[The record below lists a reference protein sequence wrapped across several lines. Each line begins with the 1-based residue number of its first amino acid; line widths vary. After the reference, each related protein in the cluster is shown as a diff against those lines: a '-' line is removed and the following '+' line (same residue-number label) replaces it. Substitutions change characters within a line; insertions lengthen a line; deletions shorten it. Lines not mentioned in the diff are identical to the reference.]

1 MTKEIEPSSK
11 PALQHPSSPDAAVQV
26 RRVVLEKL
34 HLSGGGHFGGCG
46 SCVELL
52 LALCGSRPMAFGTD
66 RGDRLLLS
74 KGHASMTLYAIMSI
88 FGPKL
93 LPLDEFAK
101 FGSTLQGHPDR
112 LRLPTLDFS
121 SGSLGQ
127 GVAAGMGMA
136 LGLQELGDHVWVV
149 VGDGECQEGMIWESA
164 MLAARYRMSKLHVIV
179 DANGEQECGWS
190 HDPALDQRPIPDD
203 MAKWKAFGWH
213 TSERD
218 GHDVSAISQWIHEV
232 ADTSTSGPSVLIA
245 RTRKS
250 FAAVELSSHF
260 RRHHAALT
268 SAEYNQMRENLQHD
282 PSPFAGRQRQ

>member
-1 MTKEIEPSSK
+1 MTKDMAPSSM
-11 PALQHPSSPDAAVQV
+11 PALQHLSSPDTAAQI

-34 HLSGGGHFGGCG
+34 HVSGGGHFGGCG

-52 LALCGSRPMAFGTD
+52 LALCGSRPMAFGAS

-88 FGPKL
+88 LGPSQ

-101 FGSTLQGHPDR
+101 YGSTLQGHPDR
-112 LRLPTLDFS
+112 LRLPMLDFS

-127 GVAAGMGMA
+127 GIAAGMGMA
-136 LGLQELGDHVWVV
+136 LGLRDNGEHVWVV

-164 MLAARYRMSKLHVIV
+164 MLATRYRMSRLHVIV

-203 MAKWKAFGWH
+203 LAKWKAFGWH

-218 GHDVSAISQWIHEV
+218 GHDVSAISQWIEEV
-232 ADTSTSGPSVLIA
+232 VDTNTSAPSVLIA

-250 FAAVELSSHF
+250 LAAVDLSSRF

-268 SAEYNQMRENLQHD
+268 SAEYKQMSENLKHD
-282 PSPFAGRQRQ
+282 PSRAPRRKCL